1 MITQHLTQTADAIL
15 ATYQTQVDAIEQSV
29 ALIQECRGTLGTV
42 YTCGNGGSAATAAH
56 FVNDLVKAAG
66 CRAICLTDNV
76 PLLTAY
82 GNDESYG
89 MALYEIANRLF
100 RKGDMVFAI
109 SVSGTS
115 LNVVMAEAVKTARPY
130 AVPVIGLGSLMQGAK
145 DGRNTRFY
153 ADVFIE
159 AQSEQMMVAESV
171 HLAIC
176 HAIIVELTQ

>member
-1 MITQHLTQTADAIL
+1 MITHHLTQTAEAITQTL
-15 ATYQTQVDAIEQSV
+15 ATQHPAITNAV
-29 ALIQECRGTLGTV
+29 NLIQDCRGNLGTV
-42 YTCGNGGSAATAAH
+42 YTCGNGGSAATASH
-56 FVNDLVKAAG
+56 FVNDLVKVAG

-100 RKGDMVFAI
+100 RKGDMVFAV

-130 AVPVIGLGSLMQGAK
+130 AVPVIGLGSLMQGEK

-159 AQSEQMMVAESV
+159 AQSEDMMVVESV
-171 HLAIC
+171 HLAVC
-176 HAIIVELTQ
+176 HAIIAELTQ